1 MGSQSTI
8 DRQNMISRFG
18 ARRIS
23 VFVLALSLSVFAAGC
38 KKKAP
43 APPPPPPPA
52 RTTPPPAPAE
62 RPGVTQFEA
71 EPTTIEKGQSSTLRW
86 AVTGQTTGVT
96 ITPGLG
102 SVDASGNRQVF
113 PSATTTY
120 TLTATGPGGTST
132 STATVTV
139 TNPVAAPPPPPA
151 APTRTLGDV
160 LKSDVKDALF
170 DYDKSDIREDAR
182 AVLTRDADVL
192 KTVLSQYPNAVVIVE
207 GHADERGS
215 AEYNLGLSDRRAT
228 AAKEFLVQLG
238 VPADRLKPVS
248 YGKER
253 PQCTE
258 SNEGCWQSNRRAHFE
273 AGQ

>member
-8 DRQNMISRFG
+8 ERQNMISRLS

-86 AVTGQTTGVT
+86 AVTGQTSGIT

-120 TLTATGPGGTST
+120 TLTATGPGGAST

-139 TNPVAAPPPPPA
+139 TNPVTPPPPPPA

>member
-1 MGSQSTI
+1 
-8 DRQNMISRFG
+8 MIARLG
-18 ARRIS
+18 ARNVS
-23 VFVLALSLSVFAAGC
+23 AVVLALSLSFFAAGC

-43 APPPPPPPA
+43 APPPPPPPPVKQEA
-52 RTTPPPAPAE
+52 PPAAV
-62 RPGVTQFEA
+62 RPNITQFEA
-71 EPTTIEKGQSSTLRW
+71 EPATIEKGQASTLRW
-86 AVTGQTTGVT
+86 AVSGQTSSIN

-102 SVDASGNRQVF
+102 SVDASGNRQVY
-113 PSATTTY
+113 PAATTTY
-120 TLTATGPGGTST
+120 TLTSTGPGGTST

-139 TNPVAAPPPPPA
+139 TNPIVPPPPTPA
-151 APTRTLGDV
+151 APSRTLGDI
-160 LKSDVKDALF
+160 LKSDVKDAFF

-192 KTVLSQYPNAVVIVE
+192 KSVLSQYPNAVVIVE

-258 SNEGCWQSNRRAHFE
+258 SNEGCWQQNRRAHFE